1 MIKRRFETLG
11 DLEKLFH
18 MFLNNIDYEI
28 LVQSKMRFEKVSN
41 FIQIIKVYGIEKTYN
56 LI

>member
-28 LVQSKMRFEKVSN
+28 LVQGKMRSEKGFKSYLN
-41 FIQIIKVYGIEKTYN
+41 NQSLWY
-56 LI
+56 

>member
-1 MIKRRFETLG
+1 VIKRRFETLG

>member
-1 MIKRRFETLG
+1 VIKRRFETLG

-28 LVQSKMRFEKVSN
+28 LVQSKMRSKKVSN
-41 FIQIIKVYGIEKTYN
+41 LIQIIKVYGIEKTYN
-56 LI
+56 